1 MFLSEGILIIAQ
13 ILTNNGLATMVKT
26 AVKGA
31 ELPLNGSNYPIKRRF
46 VWFVDGTATE
56 ASLGWAAVAI

>member
-1 MFLSEGILIIAQ
+1 MFSSEGIVIIAQ

-26 AVKGA
+26 AVKGS
-31 ELPLNGSNYPIKRRF
+31 ELPLNGSNYRTKRRF

-56 ASLGWAAVAI
+56 APLGWTAVAI